1 MSRSVPAGRRLRQK
15 GAVLIAI
22 LAVLGMA
29 AVYLFVKQL
38 SADQLKMSRD
48 QNSETTLAQAKEAL
62 IGRAV
67 TDDNRPGSLPC
78 PDLIT
83 NIPGNNVPG
92 DGKADMLVGNHCP
105 SYVGW
110 LPWRTL
116 GLPDL
121 RDGSGERLW
130 YALSPSLRDDDSA
143 QPINSSTSGELTVGT
158 TSQIAAIVF
167 APGPPLPG
175 QSRPSN
181 TVADYLD
188 GSNSDG
194 DSNYL
199 AGPSSDGFNDRL
211 ILISRDELFRAV
223 ARRVAAEIRGG
234 PSTGLLRHYAENHEY
249 PWAAAANNGIP
260 TASPPTQNGFVPY
273 SALTLPSWLA
283 GNNWFDHIAYA
294 VAADFRP
301 GTTYPQQC
309 SGGCLVVGNYNQAQA
324 SVTVVGTAVAV
335 CSTNPNVTQCP

>member
-1 MSRSVPAGRRLRQK
+1 MLRQK

-29 AVYLFVKQL
+29 AVYLFVRQL
-38 SADQLKMSRD
+38 SANQLKISRG
-48 QNSETTLAQAKEAL
+48 QNTETALALAKDAL

-83 NIPGNNVPG
+83 NIPGKNVPG

-121 RDGSGERLW
+121 RDASGERLW

-143 QPINSSTSGELTVGT
+143 QPINSSTTGDLTIGI
-158 TSQIAAIVF
+158 TSQIAAVVF

-175 QSRPSN
+175 QARPSN
-181 TVADYLD
+181 NVADYLD

-194 DSNYL
+194 DGDYV
-199 AGPSSDGFNDRL
+199 AGPSSDSFNDRL
-211 ILISRDELFRAV
+211 IFISRDELFRAV
-223 ARRVAAEIRGG
+223 AKRVLAVLRGVGTPAA
-234 PSTGLLRHYAENHEY
+234 SGLRKYRADFGVF
-249 PWAAAANNGIP
+249 PWADTNGDLAQNPDQTVGTVPSSDLAFPAEGSPPEEKTRAWLENNAWPAAVSYKVEAGQSKITIELNGIS
-260 TASPPTQNGFVPY
+260 TTCTLAS
-273 SALTLPSWLA
+273 
-283 GNNWFDHIAYA
+283 
-294 VAADFRP
+294 
-301 GTTYPQQC
+301 
-309 SGGCLVVGNYNQAQA
+309 
-324 SVTVVGTAVAV
+324 
-335 CSTNPNVTQCP
+335 CP